1 MSDIPPE
8 LVEEILSRVPTTSL
22 SRLQYT
28 CKQWNALLKDKGFTE
43 KHFRKAPKQSLV
55 LMLKGFRN
63 FSMSDSLKTLNVADS
78 SKEFQVFHCGGL
90 LLCTTNHHRLVVWN
104 PCLGETRWIQPKTD
118 YKRFSSFALGYEN
131 NKFCHSFKILRCYY
145 QYKKLVGCEIYDF
158 RCDSWRGV
166 SLKGNAYW
174 LAYHKIGSSKFLLT
188 FDFTRER
195 FRCLRLPTIL
205 SLGWTVLLVASEE
218 KLSLLHWNNGSSK
231 MDMWVTNKID
241 TEAPS
246 WSKSFTVDGYITNHE
261 YNCYYHPTRFL
272 MDEEKKV
279 AKYFTE
285 FSSVEST
292 QVSRHPPIFSYAPS
306 LVQIQQALL
315 RSANQS
321 SLWQTKKKDE
331 M

>member
-63 FSMSDSLKTLNVADS
+63 FS
-78 SKEFQVFHCGGL
+78 
-90 LLCTTNHHRLVVWN
+90 HHRLVVWN

-158 RCDSWRGV
+158 RCDSWRV
-166 SLKGNAYW
+166 LVDGNAYW

-279 AKYFTE
+279 A
-285 FSSVEST
+285 VCCIESYE
-292 QVSRHPPIFSYAPS
+292 PISGMVVYK
-306 LVQIQQALL
+306 L
-315 RSANQS
+315 
-321 SLWQTKKKDE
+321 
-331 M
+331 